1 MRRLNILRL
10 LLAIVACSAFVAPSA
25 RAQAGP
31 RPIGAGAFPVSFT
44 HASAWFAQAADA
56 NRKAVILLVY
66 FEGRAGWHNQDT
78 DFKWQVNGSPATI
91 QMSVGNIKIDVKY
104 MSNTADV
111 EIQGTKHNLS
121 NSNVFVV
128 KGIDS
133 ASPEVKALGIHDLS
147 FGGDDIPAVAL
158 LRRNPNVWAALTG
171 RPSRE
176 HFRSRASTI
185 SREVLAWDEEGLHLL
200 LTANPAS
207 ERRACE
213 LFRQAA
219 SKGYAPSQYRLG
231 YCYQSGSGV
240 DQNLS
245 TANEWYVKAAK
256 QGHVDAQYKLGYSYQ
271 VGRGVPIDLDS
282 ALQWYKK
289 AAENGDSEAL
299 YNVGMMVASGQGAKA
314 DTGEAFGWFLKSALC
329 GEPAAQ
335 FEVARRLRD
344 GDGVT
349 KDLIASYGWLLI
361 LGFQRESF
369 APENWE
375 QIKSLT
381 SSVESQLDG
390 TAKAAAEKQAHDWL
404 TTIAQHEMEK
414 FALQE

>member
-1 MRRLNILRL
+1 MRRLNTVPLF
-10 LLAIVACSAFVAPSA
+10 LAVVACSAFLALCV

-44 HASAWFAQAADA
+44 HASAWFAQSADA

-66 FEGRAGWHNQDT
+66 FEGAAGWHNQDT
-78 DFKWQVNGSPATI
+78 DFKWQVNESPATI
-91 QMSVGNIKIDVKY
+91 QMSVGNIRIDVKY
-104 MSNTADV
+104 FSNTSDV
-111 EIQGTKHNLS
+111 EIQGTKQNLS

-128 KGIDS
+128 KAIDS
-133 ASPEVKALGIHDLS
+133 TSPEVKALGIHDLS
-147 FGGDDIPAVAL
+147 FGRDDIPAVAL
-158 LRRNPNVWAALTG
+158 LRRDPDVWAALTG
-171 RPSRE
+171 RSSSE
-176 HFRSRASTI
+176 HFRTRASNI
-185 SREVLAWDEEGLHLL
+185 NREVLAWDEEGLRLL
-200 LTANPAS
+200 LTANPES
-207 ERRACE
+207 ERRACG

-245 TANEWYVKAAK
+245 TANEWYERAAK

-271 VGRGVPIDLDS
+271 VGRGVPINLDS

-289 AAENGDSEAL
+289 AAENGDSDAL
-299 YNVGMMVASGQGAKA
+299 FDVGMIYATGQGAKA
-314 DTGEAFGWFLKSALC
+314 DNGEAYGWFLKSALR

-335 FEVARRLRD
+335 FEIARRLKD

-349 KDLIASYGWLLI
+349 KDTIASYGWLFI
-361 LGFQRESF
+361 LGLQRERF
-369 APENWE
+369 APADWE
-375 QIKSLT
+375 QIKTLT
-381 SSVESQLDG
+381 DSVESQLDRN
-390 TAKAAAEKQAHDWL
+390 TKAAAEKQAHDWL